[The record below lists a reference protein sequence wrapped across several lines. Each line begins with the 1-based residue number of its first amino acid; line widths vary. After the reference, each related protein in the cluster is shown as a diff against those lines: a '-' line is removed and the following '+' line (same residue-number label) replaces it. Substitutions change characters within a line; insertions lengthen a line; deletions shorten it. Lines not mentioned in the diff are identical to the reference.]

1 MSKTW
6 KLSQIDTTKIKY
18 GKLISYDSHSLKIEL
33 PWLVVKSI
41 EKNKKEDYLKFGLS
55 LKLKNSLEEITKA
68 INYPIDKL
76 KFKLNSNNSVTD
88 VFYFDS
94 EKILIEEPIVPDTLV
109 GKKIKCIIHFIG
121 FKGSDLIVKIEQ
133 VYFKETETQKEV
145 LEIED
150 CSDLE
155 NYL

>member
-6 KLSQIDTTKIKY
+6 KLSQIDTTKIKC
-18 GKLISYDSHSLKIEL
+18 GKLISYDGYSLKIEL

-41 EKNKKEDYLKFGLS
+41 EKNGKEDFLKFGLS
-55 LKLKNSLEEITKA
+55 LKLKNSLKLLTNSM
-68 INYPIDKL
+68 NYPIDKL

-88 VFYFDS
+88 VFYFDD
-94 EKILIEEPIVPDTLV
+94 EKILIEEPVVPESLV
-109 GKKIKCIIHFIG
+109 NKKIKCIIHFIG
-121 FKGSDLIVKIEQ
+121 FKGNELIVKIEQ
-133 VYFKETETQKEV
+133 VYFKQTETPKEI
-145 LEIED
+145 LELED